1 MANATIRGDG
11 PPDGGLTVDCPTHAA
26 RTEAPGP
33 KPTDTRGEP
42 RRTQALTST
51 DCRAPRKL
59 ESERQKDSDK
69 EKQKESSLQSSP
81 IGPPPKIPRKQN
93 KNSNSEI

>member
-59 ESERQKDSDK
+59 ESERQQGQRRGETK
-69 EKQKESSLQSSP
+69 
-81 IGPPPKIPRKQN
+81 RKQSPVVSHWSTS
-93 KNSNSEI
+93 KNPKKTK

>member
-59 ESERQKDSDK
+59 ESERQQGQRQGETK
-69 EKQKESSLQSSP
+69 
-81 IGPPPKIPRKQN
+81 RKQPPVVSHWSTS
-93 KNSNSEI
+93 KNPKKTK